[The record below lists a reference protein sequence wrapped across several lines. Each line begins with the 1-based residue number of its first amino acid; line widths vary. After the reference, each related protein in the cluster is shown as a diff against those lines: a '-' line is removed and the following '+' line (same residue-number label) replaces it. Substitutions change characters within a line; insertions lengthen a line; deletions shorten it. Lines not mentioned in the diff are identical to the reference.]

1 MTCVRQ
7 ATFGPRGTGTG
18 TCEGACRHY
27 TSCKGTSD
35 RGVRDACIQECTE
48 IFIEDGEADTESLK
62 EFERL
67 SCEDAVAFVEGSS
80 GRGPGEAERRARSRN
95 R

>member
-1 MTCVRQ
+1 MTCVKA

-27 TSCKGTSD
+27 TSCKGTKD
-35 RGVRDACIQECTE
+35 KQVTHACVVECTE
-48 IFIEDGEADTESLK
+48 IFVDDGEPDAESLK

-67 SCEDAVAFVEGSS
+67 SCPDAVAFVEGSS
-80 GRGPGEAERRARSRN
+80 GRGPGSPRPRARSRN